1 MKKKLIA
8 KVMACGIAV
17 SMLWNPVAV
26 CAEEN
31 NEGGEEAE
39 YITEESYVEDFEDQ
53 EYVEVSDWEVI
64 AEQDAEAFEESIG
77 MTDEEVLEL
86 YNEYVENNSGS
97 TSRFRKR
104 SFMASEA
111 ADSERLL
118 NGFVEDAAAKG
129 IIKNNAVQKLALSKA
144 VIRTQFKLVAK
155 AAKGL
160 GWETASAMLD
170 HSLQNKPSN
179 LAFSSDSKFAKQIAE
194 SAECDAIVEEFKE
207 QVEGLDISEKSIKS
221 STTLNSTT
229 DLHLSYNKVS
239 YEVVG
244 KKVDGKWNLKITF
257 YDRYDFETQAWEDS
271 ISIGSIVKIL
281 NNYAAYAQEVGAIV
295 PYDIKVTVEKSF

>member
-97 TSRFRKR
+97 TSRFR
-104 SFMASEA
+104 
-111 ADSERLL
+111 
-118 NGFVEDAAAKG
+118 N
-129 IIKNNAVQKLALSKA
+129 IIS
-144 VIRTQFKLVAK
+144 R
-155 AAKGL
+155 
-160 GWETASAMLD
+160 
-170 HSLQNKPSN
+170 
-179 LAFSSDSKFAKQIAE
+179 
-194 SAECDAIVEEFKE
+194 
-207 QVEGLDISEKSIKS
+207 
-221 STTLNSTT
+221 
-229 DLHLSYNKVS
+229 
-239 YEVVG
+239 
-244 KKVDGKWNLKITF
+244 
-257 YDRYDFETQAWEDS
+257 
-271 ISIGSIVKIL
+271 
-281 NNYAAYAQEVGAIV
+281 
-295 PYDIKVTVEKSF
+295 